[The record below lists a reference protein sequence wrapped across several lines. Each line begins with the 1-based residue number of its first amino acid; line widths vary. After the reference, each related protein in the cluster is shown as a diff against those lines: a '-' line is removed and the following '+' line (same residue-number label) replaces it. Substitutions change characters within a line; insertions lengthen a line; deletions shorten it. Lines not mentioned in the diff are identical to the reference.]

1 MSVEIIA
8 REDRGAS
15 VDSSGAVSFSHVI
28 QFEGDSLMEIV
39 SSTLLP
45 QRGSRHPQ
53 NTAFFLDSLEVQPNG
68 NKGRRVQALA
78 TLNYSNSTEL
88 TRYYGGDPWDL
99 GAQNVTETTQEAQ
112 IAFISGWDEHG
123 NEIANVNSAG
133 CRILSETTEP
143 IIVLSFSYNL
153 EAFDRREPKI
163 AREAIINSS
172 TVRVAGRKIP
182 AKTGKLLPMEANYVP
197 EYGAENELI
206 REYWDVKAT
215 IQIKASG
222 WAREE
227 LDVGTMAFFRSGS
240 GELLRIP
247 KNIYRYT
254 PWTSK
259 ESSDKLRTVPKFG
272 SIDDVIAAQEN
283 YAELF
288 ETDEE
293 KQNAK
298 NELPFEEITE
308 PMPLNAD
315 GTLFMEAIA
324 GPMVNPYN
332 KKIIFDT
339 VIGSWSAF
347 DMPEERA

>member
-112 IAFISGWDEHG
+112 IAFISGWDERG

-163 AREAIINSS
+163 GES
-172 TVRVAGRKIP
+172 RKSR
-182 AKTGKLLPMEANYVP
+182 GKRLS
-197 EYGAENELI
+197 
-206 REYWDVKAT
+206 
-215 IQIKASG
+215 IQAP
-222 WAREE
+222 
-227 LDVGTMAFFRSGS
+227 SGS
-240 GELLRIP
+240 PVGRSRQKP
-247 KNIYRYT
+247 VNCCRWRQVMSRNTARKTNSRAST
-254 PWTSK
+254 
-259 ESSDKLRTVPKFG
+259 
-272 SIDDVIAAQEN
+272 
-283 YAELF
+283 
-288 ETDEE
+288 
-293 KQNAK
+293 
-298 NELPFEEITE
+298 
-308 PMPLNAD
+308 
-315 GTLFMEAIA
+315 GT
-324 GPMVNPYN
+324 
-332 KKIIFDT
+332 
-339 VIGSWSAF
+339 
-347 DMPEERA
+347 

>member
-39 SSTLLP
+39 SSSLLP

-143 IIVLSFSYNL
+143 IIVLSFTYNL

-163 AREAIINSS
+163 AREAIINSN

-182 AKTGKLLPMEANYVP
+182 AKTGKLLPMEASYIA
-197 EYGAENELI
+197 EYGAENELT

-215 IQIKASG
+215 IQIKSSG

-227 LDVGTMAFFRSGS
+227 LDVGTMAFFRDGA
-240 GELLRIP
+240 GNLLRIP

-254 PWTSK
+254 PWMSK

-272 SIDDVIAAQEN
+272 SIDDVIAAQEK

-288 ETDEE
+288 DTDEE
-293 KQNAK
+293 KQDAK
-298 NELPFEEITE
+298 KELPFEEITE
-308 PMPLNAD
+308 PMPLNED
-315 GTLFMEAIA
+315 GTLFMGAI
-324 GPMVNPYN
+324 
-332 KKIIFDT
+332 DT